1 MTQQIMDKN
10 TEYALIARAGN
21 GDEEAMNRLL
31 AIHYHSMYCLALKFT
46 RDRERALDALQES
59 CIQVMKHIGQFR
71 FEARFR
77 TWMARI
83 VINCVRL
90 GYRSDR
96 RLVPSGDRVHW
107 SQPDL
112 QPDPEQRTSD
122 RQLLAHAVGLLED
135 GRDGD
140 YALFLSRFVDGESI
154 KGISDATGISVPSV
168 KTRVHRARLR
178 LKASMG
184 TMTAAAV

>member
-1 MTQQIMDKN
+1 MSQEVMDKQR
-10 TEYALIARAGN
+10 EYALIERAGQ
-21 GDEEAMNRLL
+21 GDDEAMNRLL
-31 AIHYHSMYCLALKFT
+31 SIHYHSMYCLALKFT
-46 RDRERALDALQES
+46 KDRERALDALQES

-96 RLVPSGDRVHW
+96 RLVPAGDRVHW
-107 SQPDL
+107 GQPDL
-112 QPDPEQRTSD
+112 QPSPEQRTSD
-122 RQLLAHAVGLLED
+122 RQLLSHAVELLEA

-140 YALFLSRFVDGESI
+140 YALFLSRFVQGESI

-184 TMTAAAV
+184 AVTAAAG

>member
-1 MTQQIMDKN
+1 MAQDQMDKKE
-10 TEYALIARAGN
+10 EYELIARAGA
-21 GDEEAMNRLL
+21 GDEAAMNQLL
-31 AIHYHSMYCLALKFT
+31 DQHYHAMYCLALKFT
-46 RDRERALDALQES
+46 KDRERALDALQES

-96 RLVPSGDRVHW
+96 RLVPAGDRVHW
-107 SQPDL
+107 GQPDL
-112 QPDPEQRTSD
+112 RPSPEQRTSD
-122 RQLLAHAVGLLED
+122 RQLLAHAVELLET
-135 GRDGD
+135 GREGD
-140 YALFLSRFVDGESI
+140 YALFLSRFVQGNSI

-168 KTRVHRARLR
+168 KTRVHRARVR

-184 TMTAAAV
+184 AVTASAV